1 MFAGRGRPSSIV
13 RTTLRALR
21 ASAAIAVL
29 AGVSIAAPAQAEI
42 NLRFGVYTADKPTTV
57 VRQFR
62 PALDALETH
71 MSGLLG
77 VPVTISMQVAPTYEK
92 GVAALVERHVDFARF
107 GPASYVVAKDA
118 DPDIQV
124 LAIES
129 KKGEKQF
136 NGVICV
142 RTDSEIQTAA
152 DLVGRA
158 FAFGDENSTIG
169 RYLSQ
174 RYLAASGITASKLSR
189 FDYLGRHD
197 LVGAAVARGQYD
209 AGALKESTFKKL
221 VKSGMALRAIAK
233 FPNVT
238 KPWIARSGL
247 PANVL
252 EALKISILALDNPEI
267 LKALKKDGF
276 LEGSDDDFDS
286 VRDAI
291 SENAQFFRG

>member
-1 MFAGRGRPSSIV
+1 MFPGRARSSSIA
-13 RTTLRALR
+13 RKTLRALR
-21 ASAAIAVL
+21 ASAAIAAL
-29 AGVSIAAPAQAEI
+29 AGASISAPAHAET
-42 NLRFGVYTADKPTTV
+42 NLSFGVYTADKPTTV

-71 MSGLLG
+71 MSELLG
-77 VPVTISMQVAPTYEK
+77 EPVTISMQVAPSYGK
-92 GVAALVERHVDFARF
+92 GVAALLERRVDFARF
-107 GPASYVVAKDA
+107 GPASYVIAKEA
-118 DPDIQV
+118 DPEIQV

-142 RTDSEIQTAA
+142 RADSDIQTPA
-152 DLVGRA
+152 DLSGRA

-174 RYLAASGITASKLSR
+174 RFLAANGITASSLSR

-197 LVGAAVARGQYD
+197 LVGTAVARGQYD

-276 LEGSDDDFDS
+276 MEGSDDDFDF

-291 SENAQFFRG
+291 SGNAQFFRG